1 MSDLTN
7 SLINAT
13 YKKLIQVSSS
23 GNEGISG
30 TLTNVQTGDGTNTA
44 LKLATSA
51 AQVDGTLFVGQTFGV
66 SGDASV
72 AGNLAISNK
81 VCASAYYG
89 DGSNLTGLVFSGDVS
104 VSSLIVGGNVTIGG
118 TLNVAG
124 NTTITGNVM
133 VSGGEIQIKNTGTQ
147 SNIKLYCESSNA
159 HYAALQAPPHAS
171 FSGNITIT
179 LPTSAATL
187 VGTSTTDTLTNKTFG
202 DKVDFNS
209 DVCISGDSVL
219 VGSATIGGTLSVGGA
234 VNMLSTAT
242 VSGTAGF
249 LGAVRVSGNTSVG
262 GTLDVAGNVSL
273 GGNVTVKGDVFVS
286 SKVCASAFY
295 GDGTNIT
302 GIPITGNIS
311 VSNAVVGGTLRVSST
326 ATIEGAAVIKGGVS
340 LGDVLKVAGATTI
353 ESAAGFLGTV
363 RVSGATSLESSVIMK
378 STLTVVGAT
387 HLQSTLSVA
396 GNGTFAEKVCA
407 SAFFGDGT
415 NITGIPITGNIS
427 VADAIVGG
435 TLRVSGATSLE
446 DAVVMKST
454 VTVIGAA
461 HLQGA
466 TSLGSTLKVL
476 GATTITGNTGFLGT
490 VRVSGAT
497 SIEGAAVLKS
507 TLTVVGATH
516 LQSTLSVAG
525 NGTFAEKVCASAFFG
540 DGANLTNVPAVI
552 TGNIS
557 VNNATIGGNLFVGG
571 TATIVGNTTMTANL
585 GVGGTLDVVG
595 NTSIGGTSNI
605 TGKAEFESDV
615 SVSGD
620 INVGGHVTIAGAV
633 QLGSTLSVT
642 GYAHFKDDVSVSGN
656 AIIAGTVSVGGGIID
671 LKNTGSQSELRM
683 YCESGNAHYAALKAP
698 AHSAFSGNI
707 ALVMPATADTLAG
720 IAATQTFTNKTFGDK
735 VEFDNDVCISGNA
748 FIGGTAT
755 IAGNTSVGGT
765 LTVGGKAEFDSDV
778 CISGNSQLVGT
789 LKVTGATTV
798 TGNTGFLGTVRVSG
812 ATSLE
817 GALVVGGK
825 AELNGDVCVSGNS
838 QLVGTLKVTG
848 ATTITGATGVL
859 GSMRVSGA
867 TSLEGTLKVLGGAA
881 AAVCATAING
891 VTSVSLNFA
900 TAQNFTTT
908 VTAAHTLAKP
918 INCVSGQTGSI
929 FLTQSG
935 GSGTMAYNADFKFIG
950 GTDPTLSTADGAV
963 DRLDYIIVSA
973 SANGVGGD
981 IQMIISQA
989 YA

>member
-89 DGSNLTGLVFSGDVS
+89 DGSNLTGLVFTGDVS
-104 VSSLIVGGNVTIGG
+104 VSSLIVTNNVTVGGNVTIG
-118 TLNVAG
+118 
-124 NTTITGNVM
+124 GNVM

-159 HYAALQAPPHAS
+159 HYAALQAPPHSS

-262 GTLDVAGNVSL
+262 GTLDVGGNVSI
-273 GGNVTVKGDVFVS
+273 GGNVTVKGDVHVS

-311 VSNAVVGGTLRVSST
+311 VDN
-326 ATIEGAAVIKGGVS
+326 
-340 LGDVLKVAGATTI
+340 
-353 ESAAGFLGTV
+353 
-363 RVSGATSLESSVIMK
+363 
-378 STLTVVGAT
+378 
-387 HLQSTLSVA
+387 
-396 GNGTFAEKVCA
+396 
-407 SAFFGDGT
+407 
-415 NITGIPITGNIS
+415 
-427 VADAIVGG
+427 AIVGG
-435 TLRVSGATSLE
+435 TLSVSGATHL
-446 DAVVMKST
+446 KST
-454 VTVIGAA
+454 VSIAGAVNLA
-461 HLQGA
+461 
-466 TSLGSTLKVL
+466 
-476 GATTITGNTGFLGT
+476 
-490 VRVSGAT
+490 
-497 SIEGAAVLKS
+497 S
-507 TLTVVGATH
+507 TLTVASNASVGG
-516 LQSTLSVAG
+516 TLSVGGAVNLLGTATVSGAAGFLTTARVSGNTSIGGTLDVAG
-525 NGTFAEKVCASAFFG
+525 NVSLGGNVTVKGDVHVSSKVCASAFFG

-557 VNNATIGGNLFVGG
+557 VNNATIGGTLHVGG
-571 TATIVGNTTMTANL
+571 ITTVVGYTHFKDDVSVSGN
-585 GVGGTLDVVG
+585 VHIGGTTTIDGAVSLGSTLDING
-595 NTSIGGTSNI
+595 NTSIGGTLI
-605 TGKAEFESDV
+605 TTGKAEFEGDV

-642 GYAHFKDDVSVSGN
+642 GYSHFKDDVSVSGN
-656 AIIAGTVSVGGGIID
+656 AIVGGTVSVGGGIID

-683 YCESGNAHYAALKAP
+683 YCESSNAHYAALKAP
-698 AHSAFSGNI
+698 PHSAFSGNI

-765 LTVGGKAEFDSDV
+765 LTVGGKAEFD
-778 CISGNSQLVGT
+778 
-789 LKVTGATTV
+789 
-798 TGNTGFLGTVRVSG
+798 
-812 ATSLE
+812 
-817 GALVVGGK
+817 
-825 AELNGDVCVSGNS
+825 GDVCVSGNS

-848 ATTITGATGVL
+848 ATTITGNSGFL
-859 GSMRVSGA
+859 GTVRVSGA
-867 TSLEGTLKVLGGAA
+867 TSLEGTAHITGTATITGNSGFLGTVRVSGNTSLEGQLQLTKSAA
-881 AAVCATAING
+881 AVVCATAING
-891 VTSVSLNFA
+891 VASVSLAFGN
-900 TAQNFTTT
+900 AQNFSTT

-918 INCVSGQTGSI
+918 TGCRTGQTGSI

-950 GTDPTLSTADGAV
+950 GTDPTLSTDNGAV
-963 DRLDYIIVSA
+963 DRLDYIVVSA
-973 SANGVGGD
+973 SSDGVGGD

>member
-1 MSDLTN
+1 MSTLTGR
-7 SLINAT
+7 LINNT
-13 YKKLIQVSSS
+13 YKQLLKVATSA
-23 GNEGISG
+23 NTGITG
-30 TLTNVQTGDGTNTA
+30 TLTTIQDGDAGNTA
-44 LKLATSA
+44 LQLATSA
-51 AQVDGTLFVGQTFGV
+51 AQIDGTLFVGQTFGV

-89 DGSNLTGLVFSGDVS
+89 DGSNLTGLTFSGDVS
-104 VSSLIVGGNVTIGG
+104 VSSLIVTNNVTVGGNVTIGG
-118 TLNVAG
+118 N
-124 NTTITGNVM
+124 IM

-159 HYAALQAPPHAS
+159 HYAALQAPPHSS

-262 GTLDVAGNVSL
+262 GTLDVGGNVSI
-273 GGNVTVKGDVFVS
+273 GGNVTVKGDVHVS

-326 ATIEGAAVIKGGVS
+326 ATIEGAAVIKGAVS
-340 LGDVLKVAGATTI
+340 LGDALKVAGATTI

-407 SAFFGDGT
+407 SAFFGDG
-415 NITGIPITGNIS
+415 
-427 VADAIVGG
+427 
-435 TLRVSGATSLE
+435 
-446 DAVVMKST
+446 
-454 VTVIGAA
+454 
-461 HLQGA
+461 
-466 TSLGSTLKVL
+466 
-476 GATTITGNTGFLGT
+476 
-490 VRVSGAT
+490 
-497 SIEGAAVLKS
+497 
-507 TLTVVGATH
+507 
-516 LQSTLSVAG
+516 
-525 NGTFAEKVCASAFFG
+525 
-540 DGANLTNVPAVI
+540 ANLTNVPAVI

-557 VNNATIGGNLFVGG
+557 VNNATIGGTLHVGG
-571 TATIVGNTTMTANL
+571 ITTVVGYTHFKDDVSVSGNVHIGGTTTIGGAVSLGSTLDINGNTS
-585 GVGGTLDVVG
+585 VGGTLI
-595 NTSIGGTSNI
+595 T
-605 TGKAEFESDV
+605 TGKAEFEGDV

-642 GYAHFKDDVSVSGN
+642 GYSHFKDDVSVSGN
-656 AIIAGTVSVGGGIID
+656 AIVGGTVSVGGGIID
-671 LKNTGSQSELRM
+671 LKNTGSRSELRM
-683 YCESGNAHYAALKAP
+683 YCETGNAHYAALKAP

-707 ALVMPATADTLAG
+707 DLVMPATADTLAG

-755 IAGNTSVGGT
+755 IAGNASVGGT
-765 LTVGGKAEFDSDV
+765 LTVGGKAEFDGDV

-817 GALVVGGK
+817 GTAHITGTATITGNSGFLGTVR
-825 AELNGDVCVSGNS
+825 VSGN
-838 QLVGTLKVTG
+838 
-848 ATTITGATGVL
+848 
-859 GSMRVSGA
+859 
-867 TSLEGTLKVLGGAA
+867 TSLEGQLQLTKSAA
-881 AAVCATAING
+881 AVVCATAING
-891 VTSVSLNFA
+891 VTSVSLNFGN
-900 TAQNFTTT
+900 AQNFRTT

-918 INCVSGQTGSI
+918 IGCRSGQTGSI

-973 SANGVGGD
+973 SSDGVGGD
-981 IQMIISQA
+981 IQMVISQA

>member
-1 MSDLTN
+1 MSTLTSKQISETYKQLLKVNVSADTNTGLTN
-7 SLINAT
+7 DLQQ
-13 YKKLIQVSSS
+13 IQS
-23 GNEGISG
+23 
-30 TLTNVQTGDGTNTA
+30 GDGTNAA
-44 LKLATSA
+44 LQISTQAVKAT
-51 AQVDGTLFVGQTFGV
+51 GTFGV
-66 SGDASV
+66 DGNASV
-72 AGNLAISNK
+72 GGNLLISNK

-89 DGSNLTGLVFSGDVS
+89 SGANLTGITFTGDVS
-104 VSSLIVGGNVTIGG
+104 VSSLIVTNNATIGGTVTIGG
-118 TLNVAG
+118 A
-124 NTTITGNVM
+124 VM
-133 VSGGEIQIKNTGTQ
+133 VSGGEIQVKNGGAQ
-147 SNIKLYCESSNA
+147 SNIKLYCESGNA
-159 HYAALQAPPHAS
+159 HYAALQAPPHSS

-179 LPTSAATL
+179 LPVSTATL

-202 DKVDFNS
+202 DKVTFDDDISVSGNS
-209 DVCISGDSVL
+209 NF
-219 VGSATIGGTLSVGGA
+219 GGTVTVAGAAHLQSTLSVNGA
-234 VNMLSTAT
+234 ATFNSTAT
-242 VSGTAGF
+242 IAGAAVLKGATS
-249 LGAVRVSGNTSVG
+249 LGS
-262 GTLDVAGNVSL
+262 TLKVAGIATFSE
-273 GGNVTVKGDVFVS
+273 
-286 SKVCASAFY
+286 KVCASAFY
-295 GDGTNIT
+295 
-302 GIPITGNIS
+302 
-311 VSNAVVGGTLRVSST
+311 
-326 ATIEGAAVIKGGVS
+326 
-340 LGDVLKVAGATTI
+340 
-353 ESAAGFLGTV
+353 
-363 RVSGATSLESSVIMK
+363 
-378 STLTVVGAT
+378 
-387 HLQSTLSVA
+387 
-396 GNGTFAEKVCA
+396 
-407 SAFFGDGT
+407 GDGT

-435 TLRVSGATSLE
+435 TLKVSGATSLE

-585 GVGGTLDVVG
+585 GVGGTLDVVS
-595 NTSIGGTSNI
+595 NTSIGGTAKI
-605 TGKAEFESDV
+605 TGTTTITGNSGFLGTV
-615 SVSGD
+615 RVSGA
-620 INVGGHVTIAGAV
+620 TS
-633 QLGSTLSVT
+633 LGSTLAV
-642 GYAHFKDDVSVSGN
+642 AGN
-656 AIIAGTVSVGGGIID
+656 TSLGGTVTITGNVMVSSGLIAV
-671 LKNTGSQSELRM
+671 KNGGSQSEVRL
-683 YCESGNAHYAALKAP
+683 YCETGNAHYAALQAP

-707 ALVMPATADTLAG
+707 TLTLPAVTDTIAG

-867 TSLEGTLKVLGGAA
+867 TSLEGTLKVVGGAA

-891 VTSVSLNFA
+891 VTSVALNFA

-918 INCVSGQTGSI
+918 TNCVTGQTGSI

-950 GTDPTLSTADGAV
+950 GTDPTMSAANGAV

-973 SANGVGGD
+973 SSDGVGGD